1 MNDWAHEEVKSADLG
16 DQRLNERLAK
26 LLGQL
31 GHHPQL
37 SIPAACGGWGETMA
51 AYRFFDNDKATFE
64 TVLSPHRDVTVER
77 MKACSVVLLAQD
89 TTEDDESICLGPKGL
104 GTLKE
109 VNKRAR
115 RLHPTVAFTPERI
128 CLGTVKAAY
137 WSREQP
143 SPRRERRRKGVDEK
157 ESRHWIESYQES
169 CALQSQ
175 MPETMLVN
183 LADREGDLYE
193 WFVEYDEHAPGVR
206 AQWIVRATQNRRLMM
221 EGEGDPPCLWKAL
234 ERTKVLG
241 GMKVEIKP
249 RAGRSGRLAHV
260 SVRSAT
266 VPLRPPARLGYR
278 LPELTVNAVLVREEK
293 PPQGVEALEWLL
305 NQLAGERL

>member
-64 TVLSPHRDVTVER
+64 TVLSPHRDASVER
-77 MKACSVVLLAQD
+77 MKACPIVLLAQD

-109 VNKRAR
+109 MNKRAR

-137 WSREQP
+137 WSREQS
-143 SPRRERRRKGVDEK
+143 SPRGERRRKGVDEK
-157 ESRHWIESYQES
+157 ESRHWIESYQAS

-206 AQWIVRATQNRRLMM
+206 AQWIVRAAQNRRLMM
-221 EGEGDPPCLWKAL
+221 EGGRPLSVESFG
-234 ERTKVLG
+234 TNG
-241 GMKVEIKP
+241 G
-249 RAGRSGRLAHV
+249 AGRHGGRSKAKSGAFGPVGACFGTLGDGA
-260 SVRSAT
+260 SPAT
-266 VPLRPPARLGYR
+266 RAVGLSITRTHRQCRVGARGEAAAWR
-278 LPELTVNAVLVREEK
+278 GRIGMAAVN
-293 PPQGVEALEWLL
+293 QF
-305 NQLAGERL
+305 AGEPL